1 MDTTVA
7 KSAKRK
13 IAPVRPKAAKAAPA
27 KKAKKTVA
35 AKRPKPAVVA
45 SKSKQK
51 PIPAKKTAARKPTVA
66 VAAKRDVKSLAGKP
80 APSAKPVAA
89 KTAKPA
95 VSSKRPAPPPA
106 PARKAKPAPPPPPPP
121 PQLDKAAKKASLE
134 RQRILQAQE
143 KANQGALKVFEQA
156 LKSFHRQEYDV
167 ACEALK
173 RIFKE
178 FGNEVEVA
186 SRARD
191 YITVCEQRME
201 KPKNGPKSSEANYSQ
216 GVFELN
222 AGRYQKAADLL
233 EKAARM
239 EPNSAYII
247 YSLAAAQAQLNDT
260 DSAMESLRRAIQLL
274 ESLRN
279 RARRDSDFSNLM
291 GHEEFRELVG
301 MEEAPLVL

>member
-35 AKRPKPAVVA
+35 AKRPKPAALAV
-45 SKSKQK
+45 KSNKK
-51 PIPAKKTAARKPTVA
+51 TVPAKKAPAKKS
-66 VAAKRDVKSLAGKP
+66 VAAAPKRAVKSKP
-80 APSAKPVAA
+80 APSAKAPAA
-89 KTAKPA
+89 KNSKPA
-95 VSSKRPAPPPA
+95 AATKPTVA
-106 PARKAKPAPPPPPPP
+106 PAAAATKKAKPVYQPPSPPPPRQP
-121 PQLDKAAKKASLE
+121 DKEAKKASLE

-143 KANQGALKVFEQA
+143 KANQSALKVFEQA
-156 LKSFHRQEYDV
+156 LKSFHRQEYDL
-167 ACEALK
+167 ACESLK

-178 FGNEVEVA
+178 FGNDVEVA

-191 YITVCEQRME
+191 YMTVCEQRME
-201 KPKNGPKSSEANYSQ
+201 KPKNSPKSSEANYSQ

-222 AGRYQKAADLL
+222 AGHFQKAADLL
-233 EKAARM
+233 ERAARM
-239 EPNSAYII
+239 EPNSAYIV
-247 YSLAAAQAQLNDT
+247 YSLAAAQAQLNDV
-260 DSAMESLRRAIQLL
+260 DSAMESLRKAIQLL

-279 RARRDSDFSNLM
+279 RARRDSDFANLM
-291 GHEEFRELVG
+291 VHEDFREMVG

>member
-35 AKRPKPAVVA
+35 AKRPKPA
-45 SKSKQK
+45 
-51 PIPAKKTAARKPTVA
+51 A
-66 VAAKRDVKSLAGKP
+66 VAAKSPKKTVPAKKAPAKKPVAVAPKHVAKSKP
-80 APSAKPVAA
+80 APGAKASAA

-95 VSSKRPAPPPA
+95 VATKPVVAPPA
-106 PARKAKPAPPPPPPP
+106 AAKKAKPLHQPPPPPPAP
-121 PQLDKAAKKASLE
+121 RQPDKEAKKASLE

-156 LKSFHRQEYDV
+156 LKSFHRQEYDA
-167 ACEALK
+167 ACDAFK

-191 YITVCEQRME
+191 YMTVCEQRME
-201 KPKNGPKSSEANYSQ
+201 KPKNSPKSSEANYSQ

-222 AGRYQKAADLL
+222 AGHYEKAADLL
-233 EKAARM
+233 ERAARM
-239 EPNSAYII
+239 EPNSAYIV
-247 YSLAAAQAQLNDT
+247 YSLAAAQAQLNDV
-260 DSAMESLRRAIQLL
+260 DSAMESLRKAIQLL

-279 RARRDSDFSNLM
+279 RARRDSDFANLM
-291 GHEEFRELVG
+291 SHEDFREMVG

>member
-1 MDTTVA
+1 M
-7 KSAKRK
+7 
-13 IAPVRPKAAKAAPA
+13 P
-27 KKAKKTVA
+27 
-35 AKRPKPAVVA
+35 
-45 SKSKQK
+45 
-51 PIPAKKTAARKPTVA
+51 
-66 VAAKRDVKSLAGKP
+66 L
-80 APSAKPVAA
+80 
-89 KTAKPA
+89 
-95 VSSKRPAPPPA
+95 
-106 PARKAKPAPPPPPPP
+106 PPPPPPE
-121 PQLDKAAKKASLE
+121 LDKAAKKASLE

-167 ACEALK
+167 ACDAFK

-186 SRARD
+186 PRARD
-191 YITVCEQRME
+191 YMTVCEQRTE
-201 KPKNGPKSSEANYSQ
+201 KPKSAPKSSEANYSQ

-247 YSLAAAQAQLNDT
+247 YSLAAAQAQLNDI
-260 DSAMESLRRAIQLL
+260 DSAMDSLRRAIQLE

-291 GHEEFRELVG
+291 NDEEFRELVG